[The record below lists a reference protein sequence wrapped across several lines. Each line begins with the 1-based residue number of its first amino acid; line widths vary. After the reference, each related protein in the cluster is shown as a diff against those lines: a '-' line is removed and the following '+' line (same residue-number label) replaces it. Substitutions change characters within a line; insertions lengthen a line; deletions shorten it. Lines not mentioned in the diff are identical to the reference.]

1 MSYMF
6 YHSTGLTSLN
16 VNSLDTRNVTNMTSM
31 FDGCTGL
38 TSIDVSNWDTSNLM
52 YMPSMFTKC
61 TNLTSLDLRGLETA
75 NVINMQNMF
84 FQCKN
89 LTDINVSGWETGN
102 VMYMNGMFRECRNL
116 TSLDVCSWDTSSVT
130 DTSEMFYQCFKLSNI
145 DLSKFETGNVTNMN
159 RMFYDCSSLTSLD
172 LSKFETEN
180 VTDMSYMFCNCY
192 KLSNLN
198 VSGFDTNNV
207 SDMKS
212 MFANCKMTNLDL
224 SNWDTRNVT
233 DMYQMF
239 AGCGSLVT
247 IYANDNFS
255 VDNVANENNEM
266 FSSCTKIV
274 GGNGTRYNSS
284 NKGKT
289 YARVDKSG
297 QPGYFTYKAPTTA
310 SANVV
315 NNHAFGIIANLS
327 KNNDEVVTI
336 SKTENAKPIYM
347 GAPNV
352 VDTNDNN
359 SDESEAISYSTDTY
373 CDENNE
379 RVEWVKNGDTWTY
392 TFYVD
397 DPFAT
402 WYVWEDDLAGYSS
415 NYTIYYPGKVENQKA
430 TIINTKASDD
440 SYEMGDTEPTTG
452 FGKLSIT
459 KSLVVKY
466 DDGMRTNNDD
476 NTPFIFHIK
485 LTPKSGYESFI
496 NGTKVIGNIIFIN
509 GEGTVGIR
517 PGETV
522 VLDNIPLGT
531 TYKVTEDSNPEYKIE
546 GYTDF
551 SVYGASGTVGKD
563 TKISATNFKD
573 STSSSVDPTPEEKF
587 VNLTIGKRVIG
598 NYEVEEQYDIE
609 LSVSNLKPNTEY
621 SLSNRTTIISDKD
634 GSANITLSLGNEE
647 NVIMYNLPVGSKYK
661 VYEHAGDYISSYEI
675 TDANDVGSITNTAG
689 FNTRENTALE
699 TNTETADE
707 DEDVTI
713 TITNKRFVTQNLKL
727 QKTVTDAN
735 DTNSYLFNIEFANI
749 EEGYSFNS
757 TVGRIRANSNGKAE
771 LTVYLAGGEEAE
783 FYNVPVGTTYKITE
797 LASGSIASYTV
808 IDENGLNRIE
818 RSSNANTVSRQ
829 SLSTELETVNQ
840 GEEVTVTFTN
850 DTVNQEPDSVSS
862 SIGLSKNVIKP
873 DGSIIEDCTEQFT
886 FELTAEDES
895 FPMPENNRVTITG
908 NGDANFGTITFDS
921 TGTYTYKIVEKVGN
935 SDIYTYDDT
944 EYTIVYEVTNPEGL
958 LEISKTVK
966 KNGFNG
972 DVIAFTNILS
982 KFPAIIFKTDEDGN
996 AVYGATLQIID
1007 NEDNVVKEWIVG
1019 KDELNPFALK
1029 LAIGTYK
1036 LHEVSAPDGYELAN
1050 DVEFVI
1056 NGDGSVSV
1064 NGEVVNVVIMKEPK
1078 VQEDV
1083 IDDGDAD
1090 NKPSEPE
1097 NNETEEESKEEN
1109 KEENKED
1116 VPNAQTG
1123 DKIVMCFVIL
1133 GIAFVVM
1140 VVSSRKNG
1148 KH

>member
-1 MSYMF
+1 MDLSDWDTNKVTDMS
-6 YHSTGLTSLN
+6 
-16 VNSLDTRNVTNMTSM
+16 SM
-31 FDGCTGL
+31 FSGCTGL
-38 TSIDVSNWDTSNLM
+38 TSLDLSDLNTVNVTDMTD
-52 YMPSMFTKC
+52 MFNKC
-61 TNLTSLDLRGLETA
+61 TA
-75 NVINMQNMF
+75 
-84 FQCKN
+84 
-89 LTDINVSGWETGN
+89 
-102 VMYMNGMFRECRNL
+102 
-116 TSLDVCSWDTSSVT
+116 
-130 DTSEMFYQCFKLSNI
+130 
-145 DLSKFETGNVTNMN
+145 
-159 RMFYDCSSLTSLD
+159 LTSLD
-172 LSKFETEN
+172 LSSWDTSKVTNMSNMFYNCTNLTNLDVSHWNTSN
-180 VTDMSYMFCNCY
+180 VTSMYAMFCGC
-192 KLSNLN
+192 SNLSDLN
-198 VSGFDTNNV
+198 VDGFNTSRVVDMTN
-207 SDMKS
+207 
-212 MFANCKMTNLDL
+212 MFSSCKMTILDL
-224 SNWDTRNVT
+224 SSFDTRNVT
-233 DMYQMF
+233 SMTLMF
-239 AGCGSLVT
+239 SGCSSLVT

-255 VDNVANENNEM
+255 VDNITSGNNSM
-266 FSSCTKIV
+266 FSSCTQLV
-274 GGNGTRYNSS
+274 GGNGTRYKST
-284 NKGKT
+284 KTGIT
-289 YARVDKSG
+289 YAKVDKSG

-430 TIINTKASDD
+430 TIINTKVSDD

-496 NGTKVIGNIIFIN
+496 NGTKVIGNVIFIN

-661 VYEHAGDYISSYEI
+661 VYEYAGDYVSSYEI
-675 TDANDVGSITNTAG
+675 TDANNVDSITNTAG

-818 RSSNANTVSRQ
+818 RSSNANTVARQ

-840 GEEVTVTFTN
+840 GEEVTVAFTN

-873 DGSIIEDCTEQFT
+873 DGSIIEDCTEEFT
-886 FELTAEDES
+886 FELTADDES
-895 FPMPENNRVTITG
+895 FPMPENTRVTITG
-908 NGDANFGTITFDS
+908 NGEATFGTITFDS
-921 TGTYTYKIVEKVGN
+921 TGTYTYKIVEKAGN

-972 DVIAFTNILS
+972 DVVAFTNILS
-982 KFPAIIFKTDEDGN
+982 KFPVIIFKTDEDEK

-1007 NEDNVVKEWIVG
+1007 NADNVVKEWIVG

-1029 LAIGTYK
+1029 LTYGTYK

-1064 NGEVVNVVIMKEPK
+1064 NGEVVNVVIMKDPK

-1083 IDDGDAD
+1083 IDDDD
-1090 NKPSEPE
+1090 NKED
-1097 NNETEEESKEEN
+1097 NNETSETEDTETSDENREES
-1109 KEENKED
+1109 KED

-1133 GIAFVVM
+1133 GIALIVM
-1140 VVSSRKNG
+1140 VVSNRKNG